1 MIYKRRPSQ
10 PSAINKKPEDKPSV
24 KIKRKTKK
32 GKNENA

>member
-1 MIYKRRPSQ
+1 MIYKRRHSQ
-10 PSAINKKPEDKPSV
+10 PSAINKKPEDKPNV